1 MLLVKCFR
9 CNGGGSAADAA
20 AVMVTKAHFCIW
32 LSNLETIVYY
42 LLPCM
47 LGSTASAVMCCGK
60 YCSSNIIHTYY
71 YFFKQLSIS
80 HVFRQLTYL
89 LFHPPD
95 DCFDADI
102 STNIHNDNLPM
113 RTDVYY
119 LVFDFLI
126 HKHMPYLPPVLIT
139 YSICFLHNYLCRP
152 FFLN

>member
-1 MLLVKCFR
+1 MVVVVLLMPLLLWWPRHIFAFDYLTLKPLYTTYYHACLVVLLLLLC
-9 CNGGGSAADAA
+9 
-20 AVMVTKAHFCIW
+20 AVVNTV
-32 LSNLETIVYY
+32 LY
-42 LLPCM
+42 
-47 LGSTASAVMCCGK
+47 
-60 YCSSNIIHTYY
+60 IHTYY

-126 HKHMPYLPPVLIT
+126 HKHMPYLPPPVLIT

-152 FFLN
+152 FF

>member
-1 MLLVKCFR
+1 
-9 CNGGGSAADAA
+9 
-20 AVMVTKAHFCIW
+20 
-32 LSNLETIVYY
+32 
-42 LLPCM
+42 M

-102 STNIHNDNLPM
+102 STKIHNDNLPM

-139 YSICFLHNYLCRP
+139 YSIYFLHNYLCRP
-152 FFLN
+152 FFLKLIDYSSIDLKYCFYILQCRIRDEFCSY

>member
-60 YCSSNIIHTYY
+60 YCSSNIIHTTTFLSSYQY
-71 YFFKQLSIS
+71 HTFF
-80 HVFRQLTYL
+80 VNL

-139 YSICFLHNYLCRP
+139 YSVCFLHNYLCRP
-152 FFLN
+152 FF

>member
-1 MLLVKCFR
+1 MVVVVLLMPLLLWWPRHIF
-9 CNGGGSAADAA
+9 AFD
-20 AVMVTKAHFCIW
+20 
-32 LSNLETIVYY
+32 Y
-42 LLPCM
+42 LTLKP
-47 LGSTASAVMCCGK
+47 LYT
-60 YCSSNIIHTYY
+60 TYY
-71 YFFKQLSIS
+71 HACLVVLLLLLCAVVNTVLYILTTTFLSSYQYHTFF
-80 HVFRQLTYL
+80 VNL

-152 FFLN
+152 FF

>member
-42 LLPCM
+42 LLHHAC
-47 LGSTASAVMCCGK
+47 LVVLLLLLCAVVNTVVVIW
-60 YCSSNIIHTYY
+60 YTYY

-89 LFHPPD
+89 LFHPQD

-139 YSICFLHNYLCRP
+139 YSVCFLHNYLCRP
-152 FFLN
+152 FF